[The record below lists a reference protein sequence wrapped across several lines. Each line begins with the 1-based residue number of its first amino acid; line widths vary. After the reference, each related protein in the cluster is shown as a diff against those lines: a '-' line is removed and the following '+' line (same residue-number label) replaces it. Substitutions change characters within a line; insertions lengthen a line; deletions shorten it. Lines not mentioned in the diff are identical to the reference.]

1 MGSAGGGSFG
11 AIRVERAITIGC
23 AAGHAGQLVYMRGGH
38 GPRSEEAT
46 PIGVAS
52 AAARDARLGQRFQL
66 VANSFPTTSGR
77 QAYRL
82 GSPMTDYT
90 GTFKNTPRYREP
102 IAGLLSDPAGVG

>member
-1 MGSAGGGSFG
+1 MQSASSAQSQLAAQPGTPGNWS
-11 AIRVERAITIGC
+11 IC
-23 AAGHAGQLVYMRGGH
+23 AAAMDHARRRQR
-38 GPRSEEAT
+38 RSASH
-46 PIGVAS
+46 VAS

-82 GSPMTDYT
+82 GSPVTDYT